1 LWILHDQP
9 NSTANS
15 HNNAFYIFL
24 IRTEDATEDMALYY
38 LEMCNGNCNDALQL
52 YYEINGGPPP
62 QGGQAGGPT
71 GSPQGTLTDGHI
83 GQAISHH
90 KEDPVE
96 ESCSTQC
103 DDSVREPDKHFSQ
116 ALINDMDYSNFLHIN
131 TKNKNEKKKK
141 EMELGDT
148 FGKLFSAPTS
158 LICSLSLEE
167 VRKKA
172 KAENKYILVSIQ
184 DSEFDSLKLN
194 RDIWN
199 NEMVQ
204 DIIKDFFIFWLR
216 HEHDQDA
223 LVFTSTYKVTKL
235 PHICALCKRT
245 GRKIKVWNIKNFQ
258 DPICAQSQLYEFIE
272 MMVSKNEGDA
282 GTVTKGAPPFEL
294 RSEVIPTEG
303 ENNNST
309 CSVVHANASCN
320 TLKGTTP
327 GEGETPAVDSKD
339 KDRGSPEGFLKTTEE
354 PTTEGREN
362 AVEYNKINNEL
373 SELHKLRL
381 QRFRKG

>member
-1 LWILHDQP
+1 
-9 NSTANS
+9 
-15 HNNAFYIFL
+15 
-24 IRTEDATEDMALYY
+24 
-38 LEMCNGNCNDALQL
+38 MCNGNCNDALQL
-52 YYEINGGPPP
+52 YYEINGGPSA
-62 QGGQAGGPT
+62 QGEQAVNPT
-71 GSPQGTLTDGHI
+71 GSAEATLTDADF
-83 GQAISHH
+83 GQATSHH
-90 KEDPVE
+90 KEDAVE
-96 ESCSTQC
+96 ENWSTQC
-103 DDSVREPDKHFSQ
+103 DGDDSVREPDKHFHQ
-116 ALINDMDYSNFLHIN
+116 ALINDMDYSNFVHIN

-141 EMELGDT
+141 KEMELGDT
-148 FGKLFSAPTS
+148 FSKLFSAPTS

-172 KAENKYILVSIQ
+172 KAENKYILASIQ

-204 DIIKDFFIFWLR
+204 DIIKNFFIFWLR
-216 HEHDQDA
+216 DEHEEDA

-235 PHICALCKRT
+235 PHICVLCKRT

-272 MMVSKNEGDA
+272 MMVSKSERDA
-282 GTVTKGAPPFEL
+282 GTVSKGHSLPPPFEL
-294 RSEVIPTEG
+294 RNEVVHTEG
-303 ENNNST
+303 ENQNST
-309 CSVVHANASCN
+309 YSVVHANVSCN
-320 TLKGTTP
+320 TLKETTP
-327 GEGETPAVDSKD
+327 PGVGETHGAGSKE
-339 KDRGSPEGFLKTTEE
+339 KSCGTPEGFLKADEQ
-354 PTTEGREN
+354 PTAEGREN